1 MKAEY
6 EEMNQQALAID
17 NAIQNY
23 NNSVRNLYEKISSLG
38 TVWHGIDNK
47 EYVNKILSFK
57 QDIENLGIVVNN
69 YSILLKKSVLKLQ
82 EAQEEI
88 CNIK

>member
-6 EEMNQQALAID
+6 TEMNQQALAID

-23 NNSVRNLYEKISSLG
+23 NNSIRNLYEKISSLE
-38 TVWHGIDNK
+38 TVWHGSDNK

-57 QDIENLGIVVNN
+57 QDIENLGIIVNN
-69 YSILLKKSVLKLQ
+69 YGVLLKKSALKLQ

-88 CNIK
+88 SNI